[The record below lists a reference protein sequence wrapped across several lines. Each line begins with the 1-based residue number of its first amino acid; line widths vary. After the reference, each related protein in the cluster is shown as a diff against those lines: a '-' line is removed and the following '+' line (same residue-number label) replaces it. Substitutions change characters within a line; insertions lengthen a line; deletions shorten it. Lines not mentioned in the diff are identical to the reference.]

1 MSSPA
6 PAPAAGTPLDV
17 KLFYG
22 FIAVLGLAA
31 VSLLVFWRP
40 QPAAEPRMLLPDRPR
55 LLGAFSLTD
64 QNSHPVTQEAVTG
77 KFLVVNF
84 VHTSCSVSC
93 LQVNQRMAEV
103 QQLTAGQPDVHLLS
117 FTVDPRTD
125 TPETLAGFGAKF
137 GADAARWQ
145 LLTGD
150 KAQLYAL
157 IEASFLKREPLA
169 RSSPMPGGFQDVDY
183 IAVVDR
189 TGNVRRYFDGMKTT
203 TPAAIVKFLDQ
214 LRKELK

>member
-1 MSSPA
+1 
-6 PAPAAGTPLDV
+6 
-17 KLFYG
+17 
-22 FIAVLGLAA
+22 
-31 VSLLVFWRP
+31 
-40 QPAAEPRMLLPDRPR
+40 
-55 LLGAFSLTD
+55 
-64 QNSHPVTQEAVTG
+64 
-77 KFLVVNF
+77 
-84 VHTSCSVSC
+84 
-93 LQVNQRMAEV
+93 
-103 QQLTAGQPDVHLLS
+103 
-117 FTVDPRTD
+117 
-125 TPETLAGFGAKF
+125 
-137 GADAARWQ
+137 

-214 LRKELK
+214 LRKESK

>member
-1 MSSPA
+1 MSSSA
-6 PAPAAGTPLDV
+6 SAAAARTPLDV

-22 FIAVLGLAA
+22 FIAVLVFAA
-31 VSLLVFWRP
+31 LGLLVFWRP
-40 QPAAEPRMLLPDRPR
+40 QPAAEPRALLPDRPR
-55 LLGAFSLTD
+55 QLGAFSLTD
-64 QNSHPVTQEAVTG
+64 QNKITTTQAAVTG

-103 QQLTAGQPDVHLLS
+103 QQLTAGQADVHLLS

-125 TPETLAGFGAKF
+125 TPETLAEFGAKF
-137 GADAARWQ
+137 GANATRWQ

-157 IEASFLKREPLA
+157 IETSFLKREPLA

-189 TGNVRRYFDGMKTT
+189 TGNVRRYFDGMKAT
-203 TPAAIVKFLDQ
+203 TPATIVKFLDQ
-214 LRKELK
+214 LRSESK

>member
-55 LLGAFSLTD
+55 LFGAFSLTD

-125 TPETLAGFGAKF
+125 TPETLAEFGAKF

-189 TGNVRRYFDGMKTT
+189 TGNVRRYFDGMKST

-214 LRKELK
+214 LRKDSK

>member
-1 MSSPA
+1 MSSSSTPT
-6 PAPAAGTPLDV
+6 AARTPLDV

-22 FIAVLGLAA
+22 FIAGLAFAA
-31 VSLLVFWRP
+31 VALLVFWRP
-40 QPAAEPRMLLPDRPR
+40 QPATEPRMLLPDQPR
-55 LLGAFSLTD
+55 QLGAFSLTD
-64 QNSHPVTQEAVTG
+64 QNNHPLTREAVTG

-125 TPETLAGFGAKF
+125 TPETLAEFGAKF
-137 GADAARWQ
+137 GADATRWQ

-214 LRKELK
+214 LRKESK